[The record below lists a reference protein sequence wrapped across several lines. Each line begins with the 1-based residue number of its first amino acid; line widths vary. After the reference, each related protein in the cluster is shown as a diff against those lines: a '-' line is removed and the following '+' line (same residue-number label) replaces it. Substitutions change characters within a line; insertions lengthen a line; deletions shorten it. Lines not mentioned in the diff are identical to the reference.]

1 VTALR
6 EYAANRELL
15 VNLTLRELRSKYKKS
30 VLGWTWSLLN
40 PVASVV
46 IYTVVFSVFLG
57 VQAPRGVPSGLQSFV
72 LFLLCAL
79 VAWNFVSSSL
89 MATLDSIVGNANLIK
104 KVYFP
109 RELLVGSTIGSLL
122 VTFCIELSVVGVILL
137 IAGNMILPWIPVAI
151 FLMALLTICL
161 VGAGLVL
168 SVCNVYFRDVKH
180 FINIAMQALFYSA
193 PIVYPIKVVPKEKQI
208 GSISIPVRQI
218 YELNPLVRFIEGF
231 RDVLYNLRMPTAET
245 LLYLVAWSAGLLLFG
260 LWVFRKLEPRLAEEV

>member
-1 VTALR
+1 MTALR
-6 EYAANRELL
+6 EYAASRELL

-40 PVASVV
+40 PVSSVV

-57 VQAPRGVPSGLQSFV
+57 VTPPRGDPSGLKSFV

-79 VAWNFVSSSL
+79 VPWNFVSSGL

-104 KVYFP
+104 KVFFP
-109 RELLVGSTIGSLL
+109 RELLVASTIGSLL
-122 VTFCIELSVVGVILL
+122 VTFCIELGVVAVILL
-137 IAGNMILPWIPVAI
+137 FAGNMVLPWIPVAVL
-151 FLMALLTICL
+151 LMVLLTTCL

-193 PIVYPIKVVPKEKQI
+193 PIVYPITVVPKSKEVL
-208 GSISIPVRQI
+208 GVDVPVLEI
-218 YELNPLVRFIEGF
+218 YRLNPLVRFIEGF
-231 RDVLYNLRMPTAET
+231 RDVLYNLRMPSVGT
-245 LLYLVAWSAGLLLFG
+245 LLYLLAWSAGLLVAG

>member
-6 EYAANRELL
+6 EYTASRELL

-57 VQAPRGVPSGLQSFV
+57 IDAPKGHPSGLDSFV

-79 VAWNFVSSSL
+79 IPWNFVSSGL
-89 MATLDSIVGNANLIK
+89 MASLDSIVGNANLIK

-109 RELLVGSTIGSLL
+109 RELLVASTIGSLL
-122 VTFCIELSVVGVILL
+122 VTFCIELGVVGVILL
-137 IAGNMILPWIPVAI
+137 FVGNMVLPWIPVVV
-151 FLMALLTICL
+151 FLMALLTVCL
-161 VGAGLVL
+161 VGVGLVL
-168 SVCNVYFRDVKH
+168 SVGNVYFRDVKH

-193 PIVYPIKVVPKEKQI
+193 PIVYPISVVPKHKEI
-208 GSISIPVRQI
+208 LGIDVPVREI
-218 YELNPLVRFIEGF
+218 YRLNPLVRFIEAF
-231 RDVLYNLRMPTAET
+231 RDALYNLRMPSAET
-245 LLYLVAWSAGLLLFG
+245 LLYLIAWSAGLLFVG

>member
-6 EYAANRELL
+6 EYAASRELL
-15 VNLTLRELRSKYKKS
+15 LNLTLRELRSKYKKS

-57 VQAPRGVPSGLQSFV
+57 IDAPKGHPSGLNSFV

-79 VAWNFVSSSL
+79 VPWNFVSSGL

-109 RELLVGSTIGSLL
+109 RELLVAATIGSLL

-137 IAGNMILPWIPVAI
+137 FVGNMVLPWIPVAI

-161 VGAGLVL
+161 VGSGLVL

-180 FINIAMQALFYSA
+180 FVNIAMQALFYSA
-193 PIVYPIKVVPKEKQI
+193 PIVYPLSVVPKHKEI
-208 GSISIPVRQI
+208 LGVDVPVREI
-218 YELNPLVRFIEGF
+218 YRLNPLVRFVEAF
-231 RDVLYNLRMPTAET
+231 RDALYNLRMPTLET
-245 LLYLVAWSAGLLLFG
+245 LLYLIAWSAGLLLVG
-260 LWVFRKLEPRLAEEV
+260 LWAFNKLEPRLAEEV